1 MLDDRPY
8 MRPEEPNFRPPLL
21 QQPWS
26 GWAILLTINL
36 AVFILQ
42 LLMDSNSLSPSK
54 DFRDSFVGNYL
65 AMPTEN
71 FSWLLPFQL
80 FTYQFLHGSVGHLLL
95 NGIALFFVGRLL
107 EPVIGRRELIALY
120 LVSGVAGGLF
130 QLLFAFLLPSHF
142 AGPPMI
148 GASGAVFG
156 FIGVYSRLFPRQ
168 EAYFLLFLVLPVRMK
183 WKWIFW
189 GACAISILHM
199 LYTIQTFSSDGTAH
213 AAHLGGL
220 LYGAFFVAFL
230 VRRGGFLSLFSLIPK
245 VKIVS
250 DSPVSGSDASR
261 RRDWRKPNMV
271 DADEVSG
278 QEFMSRDVD
287 PILEK
292 ISKHGIHSL
301 TENER
306 KILEK
311 ARSKM

>member
-1 MLDDRPY
+1 
-8 MRPEEPNFRPPLL
+8 
-21 QQPWS
+21 
-26 GWAILLTINL
+26 
-36 AVFILQ
+36 
-42 LLMDSNSLSPSK
+42 
-54 DFRDSFVGNYL
+54 
-65 AMPTEN
+65 MPTEN
-71 FSWLLPFQL
+71 ISWFLPIQL

-120 LVSGVAGGLF
+120 LVSGLAGGLF
-130 QLLFAFLLPSHF
+130 QLLFAIVLPAHF

-156 FIGVYSRLFPRQ
+156 FIGVYSRMFPRQ
-168 EAYFLLFLVLPVRMK
+168 EAYFLLFLIVPVRMK

-189 GACAISILHM
+189 GACVVSILHM

-230 VRRGGFLSLFSLIPK
+230 VRRGGFLRLFSIIPK
-245 VKIVS
+245 VKITS
-250 DSPVSGSDASR
+250 DSPSGSSEASS
-261 RRDWRKPNMV
+261 RRDWRKPNIV
-271 DADEVSG
+271 DAAEVSD
-278 QEFMSRDVD
+278 QDFMSRDVD
-287 PILEK
+287 PILDK

>member
-8 MRPEEPNFRPPLL
+8 MRPEEPQFRPPIF

-42 LLMDSNSLSPSK
+42 LLADSNSLSPSNK
-54 DFRDSFVGNYL
+54 FGNSFVANYL

-71 FSWLLPFQL
+71 VSWFLPIQL
-80 FTYQFLHGSVGHLLL
+80 ITYQFLHGSVGHLLL

-107 EPVIGRRELIALY
+107 EPVIGRRELISLY

-130 QLLFAFLLPSHF
+130 QLLFAIVLPAHF

-156 FIGVYSRLFPRQ
+156 FIGVYSRMFPRQ
-168 EAYFLLFLVLPVRMK
+168 EAYFLLFLIVPVRMK

-189 GACAISILHM
+189 GACVVSILHM

-220 LYGAFFVAFL
+220 LY
-230 VRRGGFLSLFSLIPK
+230 LSL
-245 VKIVS
+245 
-250 DSPVSGSDASR
+250 
-261 RRDWRKPNMV
+261 
-271 DADEVSG
+271 
-278 QEFMSRDVD
+278 
-287 PILEK
+287 
-292 ISKHGIHSL
+292 IH
-301 TENER
+301 
-306 KILEK
+306 I
-311 ARSKM
+311 

>member
-8 MRPEEPNFRPPLL
+8 MRPEEPQFRPPIF

-42 LLMDSNSLSPSK
+42 LLADSNSLSPSNK
-54 DFRDSFVGNYL
+54 FGNSFVANYL

-71 FSWLLPFQL
+71 ISWFLPIQL

-120 LVSGVAGGLF
+120 LVSGLAGGLF
-130 QLLFAFLLPSHF
+130 QLLFAIVLPAHF

-156 FIGVYSRLFPRQ
+156 FIGVYSRMFPRQ
-168 EAYFLLFLVLPVRMK
+168 EAYFLLFLIVPVRMK

-189 GACAISILHM
+189 GACVVSILHM

-230 VRRGGFLSLFSLIPK
+230 VRRGGFLRLFSIIPK
-245 VKIVS
+245 VKITS
-250 DSPVSGSDASR
+250 DSPSGSSEASSR
-261 RRDWRKPNMV
+261 RGWRKPNIV
-271 DADEVSG
+271 DAAEVSD
-278 QEFMSRDVD
+278 QDFMSRDVD
-287 PILEK
+287 PILDK